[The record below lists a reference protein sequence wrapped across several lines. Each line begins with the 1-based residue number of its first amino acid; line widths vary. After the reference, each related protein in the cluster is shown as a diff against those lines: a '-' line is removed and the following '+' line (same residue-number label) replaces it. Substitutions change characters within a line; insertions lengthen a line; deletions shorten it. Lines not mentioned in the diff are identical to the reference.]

1 MIKNPNA
8 YETKST
14 SLCASVMPAAHTFV
28 GTGLGASIEGR
39 THAGIANSMAAY
51 VPAFLKDVVPGV
63 RAWSPPV

>member
-8 YETKST
+8 FETPLT
-14 SLCASVMPAAHTFV
+14 SLCASVMPAAHRFV

-39 THAGIANSMAAY
+39 MRAGIAATTAVY
-51 VPAFLKDVVPGV
+51 VPAFLKDVFPGV